1 MSKTTK
7 KGFDVPAGFP
17 IPLNKSVILEKI
29 KEQTEVSK
37 IILTEGSEENNIGRV
52 MAVADNCDPR
62 IKVGSK
68 VMFNILENRT
78 IRFEGNYYFIM
89 HEVALFCVLPDEAI
103 LMPETISKR
112 VKDRE
117 AKLQNEQ
124 KRLNENYKRELN
136 SLDKVKSEAKKK
148 FSKKK

>member
-7 KGFDVPAGFP
+7 KGFDVPTGFP

>member
-1 MSKTTK
+1 MKTTNK

-17 IPLNKSVILEKI
+17 IPLNKSVIIEKI

-37 IILTEGSEENNIGRV
+37 IILTEAAEENNVGRV

-89 HEVALFCVLPDEAI
+89 HEVGLFCALPDEAI

-117 AKLQNEQ
+117 AKLVNEQ

-136 SLDKVKSEAKKK
+136 SLDKVKSQAKKRFAKKK
-148 FSKKK
+148 

>member
-117 AKLQNEQ
+117 TKLQNEQ

>member
-7 KGFDVPAGFP
+7 KGFDVPVGFP

>member
-29 KEQTEVSK
+29 KEEKEVSK
-37 IILTEGSEENNIGRV
+37 IILTESAEENNIGRV

-62 IKVGSK
+62 IKVGRK

-89 HEVALFCVLPDEAI
+89 HEVALFCVLPEEAI
-103 LMPETISKR
+103 LMPESISKR
-112 VKDRE
+112 VKERE

-136 SLDKVKSEAKKK
+136 NLDKVKSEAKKK
-148 FSKKK
+148 FHKIK

>member
-1 MSKTTK
+1 MKTTTK

-17 IPLNKSVILEKI
+17 IPLNKSVIIEKI

-37 IILTEGSEENNIGRV
+37 IILTEAAEENNVGRV

-89 HEVALFCVLPDEAI
+89 HEIALFCVLPEKAI

-117 AKLQNEQ
+117 AKLVNEQ

-136 SLDKVKSEAKKK
+136 SLDKVKSQAKKK
-148 FSKKK
+148 FAKKK

>member
-29 KEQTEVSK
+29 KEEKEVSK
-37 IILTEGSEENNIGRV
+37 IILTESAEENNIGRV

>member
-29 KEQTEVSK
+29 KEEKEVSK
-37 IILTEGSEENNIGRV
+37 IILTESAEENNIGRV

-112 VKDRE
+112 VKERE

>member
-29 KEQTEVSK
+29 KEEKEVSK
-37 IILTEGSEENNIGRV
+37 IILTESAEENNIGRV

-62 IKVGSK
+62 IKVGRK

-78 IRFEGNYYFIM
+78 IRFEGNY
-89 HEVALFCVLPDEAI
+89 
-103 LMPETISKR
+103 
-112 VKDRE
+112 
-117 AKLQNEQ
+117 
-124 KRLNENYKRELN
+124 
-136 SLDKVKSEAKKK
+136 
-148 FSKKK
+148 

>member
-7 KGFDVPAGFP
+7 KGFDVPVGFP

-29 KEQTEVSK
+29 KEEKEVSK
-37 IILTEGSEENNIGRV
+37 IILTESAEENNIGRV

-117 AKLQNEQ
+117 TKLQNEQ

-148 FSKKK
+148 FSKRK